1 MQGVVAVYITISQTG
16 VLMNYTYLLR
26 CADSSL
32 YCGWTNQLNRRVQTH
47 NAGKGAKYTRSR
59 RPVSLVY
66 YEVFETKEEAM
77 RREYAIKRLS
87 KAEKEALVA
96 AFGQSRSRQAE

>member
-1 MQGVVAVYITISQTG
+1 
-16 VLMNYTYLLR
+16 MNYTYLLR

-32 YCGWTNQLNRRVQTH
+32 YCGWTNQLDKRVQTH
-47 NAGKGAKYTRSR
+47 NAGRGAKYTRSR

-77 RREYAIKRLS
+77 RREYAIKRLD

-96 AFGQSRSRQAE
+96 AFEFRQSRSRQAE